1 VRVSA
6 AGAWRWRRPPHG
18 RRRATPTP
26 TATPTAAAAAEARG
40 ASEAG
45 GARSSA
51 RTGDRPESGGSQSV
65 TKAVVQFAV
74 TGMAA
79 VALLGF
85 VAVQILQ
92 HTGETEAI
100 RDAQH
105 ETSLAGVGIVAPGL
119 EPGMA
124 SGRPGAL
131 AALDRL
137 VHRYVLRYPVARVK
151 IWNASGR
158 VLYSDEHRLIGATY
172 VLGADELAALRTG
185 GVAAEVSDLSKPE
198 NRFERP
204 LKKLLEV
211 YVGIRGPGGQP
222 LLYEEYLKYSS
233 VAASGNRLWSSFGP
247 ALVLTLVLLE
257 LAQIPLA
264 WSLARRLRRRQ
275 DEREMLLRRAIEAS
289 DVERRR
295 IAGELHDG
303 VVQNLAGVSYTLSA
317 ASAGIRSGAGS
328 DAGEI
333 VDRAA
338 AETRASIR
346 QLRTL
351 LVDIYPPALER
362 SGLVSALADLIAM
375 LEARDITTEIDLDA
389 DFELPPE
396 REPILYRVAQ
406 EALRNVA
413 RHSHATHVRIHAGR
427 ENGSVVLS
435 VEDDGRGFVPGQ
447 RRRAEDKEHFGL
459 RILDDLARDAGGRLT
474 VASSPGGGTR
484 VEIEVPV

>member
-1 VRVSA
+1 VLVKLPPIT
-6 AGAWRWRRPPHG
+6 RRQ
-18 RRRATPTP
+18 RRRA
-26 TATPTAAAAAEARG
+26 AADG
-40 ASEAG
+40 G
-45 GARSSA
+45 GA
-51 RTGDRPESGGSQSV
+51 QSV

-105 ETSLAGVGIVAPGL
+105 ETRLAGNGIVAPRLLPGL
-119 EPGMA
+119 LSGEPA
-124 SGRPGAL
+124 AL
-131 AALDRL
+131 AAVDRL
-137 VHRYVLRYPVARVK
+137 VHSYVLRDPVARVK
-151 IWNASGR
+151 LWDAHGR
-158 VLYSDEHRLIGATY
+158 VLYSDEHRLIGTSY
-172 VLGADELAALRTG
+172 TLGADELAALRTG
-185 GVAAEVSDLSKPE
+185 GVKAEVSDLSKPE

-211 YVGIRGPGGQP
+211 YLGIRGPGGQP

-233 VAASGNRLWSSFGP
+233 VAASGNRVWSSFGP

-295 IAGELHDG
+295 IAGDLHDG

-317 ASAGIRSGAGS
+317 AAASIRGGAGA
-328 DAGEI
+328 DASGI

-346 QLRTL
+346 ELRAL

-362 SGLVSALADLIAM
+362 AGLVGAMADLVAM
-375 LEARDITTEIDLDA
+375 LETRNITTEIDLDP
-389 DFELPPE
+389 DLDLPPD
-396 REPILYRVAQ
+396 REPLLYRVAQ

-413 RHSHATHVRIHAGR
+413 RHSDATHVRIHAGR
-427 ENGSVVLS
+427 ENGSLVLN
-435 VEDDGRGFVPGQ
+435 VEDDGRGFVPGRQ
-447 RRRAEDKEHFGL
+447 RRAEDKDHFGL
-459 RILDDLARDAGGRLT
+459 RILDDLAREAGGRLS
-474 VASSPGGGTR
+474 VESSLGGGTR
-484 VEIEVPV
+484 VQIEVPVE